1 LRHKT
6 SLLNEAE
13 NTKKYALDELEMHR
27 NKTKDALNTQKALE
41 LSNNDLK
48 A

>member
-1 LRHKT
+1 MLAD
-6 SLLNEAE
+6 AE
-13 NTKKYALDELEMHR
+13 NTKKAALDELELHR